1 MKFDLLET
9 PIEKQSI
16 HISEIAFLSSKS
28 LDCSY
33 QEQNSSSSLKK
44 KKKLKQKIRCVS
56 EGLTA

>member
-44 KKKLKQKIRCVS
+44 KKLKQKIRCVS